1 VPRQPTTVATAVTY
15 TCPAS
20 VAARN
25 EAWSRPSDAER
36 RALVVGLGEVGV
48 GGRGEGGH
56 ES

>member
-36 RALVVGLGEVGV
+36 RALVVVSA
-48 GGRGEGGH
+48 R
-56 ES
+56 